1 LNWDNVAGWYDKHV
15 GDKGSDYHEQLVI
28 PGALKLLSPQKGE
41 KILDVACGQGVF
53 SRQLA
58 SLGAEVSGVDASKR
72 LIELARRHSKNIN
85 YAVDDATKLS
95 SIQPESFD
103 AASCILAIQN
113 IDPLDKIIAAVSRSL
128 KKGGRF
134 LVVMNHPCF
143 RIPRQSGWGTDEQRK
158 LQYRRVDSYLS
169 ELKIPIKMHP
179 GAAPDVHTWSF
190 HRPLMRYFEEMYKNN
205 FAVAQLEEWASHR
218 TSLPGKSARQENRAR
233 GEIPMFLAML
243 AVKTASTWEAETSEE
258 ASRPAQKSF

>member
-1 LNWDNVAGWYDKHV
+1 M
-15 GDKGSDYHEQLVI
+15 GDKGSDYHQQLVI
-28 PGALKLLSPQKGE
+28 PGALTLLAPKKGE

-53 SRQLA
+53 CRQLA
-58 SLGAEVSGVDASKR
+58 SLGADVFGVDASKR
-72 LIELARRHSKNIN
+72 LIELARKHAKNIN
-85 YAVDDATKLS
+85 YAIDDATKLAS
-95 SIQPESFD
+95 LQPESFD

-113 IDPLDKIIAAVSRSL
+113 IDPLDKVIAAVGRVL

-134 LVVMNHPCF
+134 LVVMNHPSF

-179 GAAPDVHTWSF
+179 GANPDIHTWSF
-190 HRPLMRYFEEMYKNN
+190 HRPLMRYFEELNKNN
-205 FAVAQLEEWASHR
+205 FAVTQLEEWASHR

-233 GEIPMFLAML
+233 GEIPLFLALL
-243 AVKTASTWEAETSEE
+243 ATKAL
-258 ASRPAQKSF
+258 